1 MLDLCTSLA
10 LMPYLLAAAYAF
22 KLAPSRE
29 TYESDHRARRREMA
43 IGAVVTVYTPFL
55 VFTAGVTSCC
65 CPASSTRQAR
75 SSTSWPG
82 ERTREDLFAARTRTV
97 RALVAGAGHR
107 RHRVISLVTGAIS
120 I

>member
-22 KLAPSRE
+22 KLALSRE

-82 ERTREDLFAARTRTV
+82 ENARGSFR
-97 RALVAGAGHR
+97 RANSDCARSRRGRGHR